1 MKPIKWD
8 GQKITQPGIYS
19 GIPIDLYHGDI
30 CDGPSVS
37 SSGLGKIVDESPAD
51 YWATSYMN
59 PEREDD
65 EDAADESSALLLG
78 RAVHHLILGEK
89 NFKSAFV
96 IQPQTYTSEKDGEK
110 PWSNNAKVCKEWHAE
125 QRRAGRAVLTKSDAE
140 TIIGMAKSV
149 GRDEMVQAGILK
161 GLIEH
166 SIFWKDKKT
175 GIWLKARPDNI
186 PAYAIA
192 EGGRSADIS
201 DLKTII
207 NVQWKTI
214 DKAIEDR
221 GYYRQAALNRLGLRE
236 VGGIDVSSFTLVFVG
251 KKKPWSTRPII
262 LKPGSLD
269 KGDEV
274 SRVGLDVMARCL
286 ADKAWPGPGRGP
298 ARDIAEYAELSE
310 WAVNRIDARLQR
322 LKDTFA
328 IK

>member
-1 MKPIKWD
+1 MQLMLKNKR
-8 GQKITQPGIYS
+8 
-19 GIPIDLYHGDI
+19 LAF
-30 CDGPSVS
+30 
-37 SSGLGKIVDESPAD
+37 PAL
-51 YWATSYMN
+51 ATPQS
-59 PEREDD
+59 
-65 EDAADESSALLLG
+65 
-78 RAVHHLILGEK
+78 IGE
-89 NFKSAFV
+89 
-96 IQPQTYTSEKDGEK
+96 GE
-110 PWSNNAKVCKEWHAE
+110 
-125 QRRAGRAVLTKSDAE
+125 
-140 TIIGMAKSV
+140 
-149 GRDEMVQAGILK
+149 
-161 GLIEH
+161 
-166 SIFWKDKKT
+166 
-175 GIWLKARPDNI
+175 
-186 PAYAIA
+186 PAY
-192 EGGRSADIS
+192 GGRLIIDPS
-201 DLKTII
+201 DPD
-207 NVQWKTI
+207 VAVI

-274 SRVGLDVMARCL
+274 IRVGLDVMARCL